1 MALRSLSDVTLS
13 TPGSEVLVEKDFVQ
27 GDIPYETV
35 VPGNFTASGTP
46 RTVSEAVV
54 GTDVMSNAEIQPQVV
69 DKQELSSFEKY
80 EKAFQYY
87 LGTSTEEAKVGTP
100 FTPST
105 PTTTWEDI
113 WAHVLKAEGGYANNP
128 LDPGG
133 ETNYGI
139 SKSAYPNLNIRALT
153 PDDAKAIFKVD
164 YFDKVNGELLLLVNP
179 GVAAHVAD
187 MAFNA
192 GPQTA
197 VNLLYDSVGLPRQ
210 NTITNELVDRISS
223 SEEAI
228 ANYTKARLS
237 YYSSLYTAPTFMKG
251 WVNRVSSLNKA
262 LGTKSGL
269 GGAYAAARDLDVE
282 YLVQNQYGSYR
293 NAQPRFRD
301 VDATERGY
309 LLERELLLSPGYQAA
324 KAATPADIRDVAP
337 SAISEVFMATQSQ
350 LANVNSALGLDEI
363 VYKEVDAAYKANL
376 KALGKDYQ
384 ELNPFEAGDSATKT
398 RMRLWELKNL
408 YRDNP
413 NVDFPI
419 KSFDQ
424 IYASSIEKAQAIQ
437 SRYDLLENSPMDS
450 LGGIVHRIGQVLF
463 GYLPGQIV
471 GMAQDPKELALM
483 AATAGQASTARQIGK
498 VAAQTFL
505 GELVIQDEVQKKRQ
519 ALGLEGSFQQGFMN
533 ALGAGAS
540 VGAIAGLSVG
550 LQKLWKL
557 GSKDAAKVADS
568 LANQIDSIVDNSAK
582 TTDSLYLKREVGGL
596 RDTSRMYKANPL
608 GSDYQA
614 KVVFEDR
621 MGKAVE
627 DLATG
632 KPVRTITDDIRKY
645 VKTDKNFVK
654 DMHQAIKDSGPD
666 GELMGKA
673 YLNQVESWD
682 KYKKSFISRNVYQSL
697 DDVDNSVIPVVNAKT
712 NEIHSFNTL
721 NDAKKYLNSKEAEGL
736 IEEYAVDIA
745 KFPDKP
751 GYFLV
756 RTADIEPTSA
766 LSGRMLEGDTIEDSV
781 GGVLARGF
789 KDSDDLAT
797 AAKYPNYSRVKEFKP
812 TQIADDLPSYPKN
825 YAQEESREYVKQL
838 DDYFKTSK
846 LAAPKESEMRL
857 IARLEEMDQAH
868 IKAGNKGPAMMDIS
882 DTLGVEERVSV
893 RDFINELQ
901 EERAGLAGM
910 LDCMV

>member
-46 RTVSEAVV
+46 RTVSDAVV
-54 GTDVMSNAEIQPQVV
+54 GTAVSSEAILQPAVV
-69 DKQELSSFEKY
+69 ENKESSFQLY
-80 EKAFQYY
+80 ERAFQHY

-100 FTPST
+100 FTPSA

-139 SKSAYPNLNIRALT
+139 SRAAYPNLNIRSLT
-153 PDDAKAIFKVD
+153 PDDAKSIFKVD
-164 YFDKVNGELLLLVNP
+164 YFDKVNGDLLLLVNP

-197 VNLLYDSVGLPRQ
+197 INLLYDSVGLPRQ
-210 NTITNELVDRISS
+210 DRITNELVDRISS

-237 YYSSLYTAPTFMKG
+237 YYASLYTAPTFMKG
-251 WVNRVSSLNKA
+251 WVNRVSNLNKA

-301 VDATERGY
+301 LDESERGY
-309 LLERELLLSPGYQAA
+309 LRERELLLSPGYQAA
-324 KAATPADIRDVAP
+324 KSAIPADIRDVAP
-337 SAISEVFMATQSQ
+337 SSISEIFGATQSKR
-350 LANVNSALGLDEI
+350 ANVDSSTGLDDI
-363 VYKEVDAAYKANL
+363 VLKEVEEAYRLNVTAA
-376 KALGKDYQ
+376 GKDYQ
-384 ELNPFEAGDSATKT
+384 PMNPFEAGDSAMKT
-398 RMRLWELKNL
+398 RLRLWELKKL
-408 YRDNP
+408 MTDNP

-419 KSFDQ
+419 KSFDH
-424 IYASSIEKAQAIQ
+424 IYASAVEKAQEIQ
-437 SRYDLLENSPMDS
+437 KRYDILENAPMNS
-450 LGGIVHRIGQVLF
+450 LGGVAHRIGQVLF
-463 GYLPGQIV
+463 GYLPGEIV

-483 AATAGQASTARQIGK
+483 AATSGQARTVGQIGK

-505 GELVIQDEVQKKRQ
+505 GELTIQGEVQKKRQ
-519 ALGLEGSFQQGFMN
+519 LLGLEGSFQQGALN

-540 VGAIAGLSVG
+540 VAAIAGLSVG

-557 GSKDAAKVADS
+557 GSKDAAKVANQ
-568 LANQIDSIVDNSAK
+568 LADQVDNVVDTSVK
-582 TTDSLYLKREVGGL
+582 TTDSLYIKKEVEGL
-596 RDTSRMYKANPL
+596 RDVANLYKNNPL
-608 GSDYQA
+608 GGDFKSKLMLETRMAQA
-614 KVVFEDR
+614 SEDIISGR
-621 MGKAVE
+621 
-627 DLATG
+627 
-632 KPVRTITDDIRKY
+632 PVRNFNDNIRKY
-645 VKTDKNFVK
+645 VPTDKQYVK
-654 DMHQAIKDSGPD
+654 DYAQALRDSGPEGD
-666 GELMGKA
+666 VLAKE
-673 YLNQVESWD
+673 YLAKVKSWD
-682 KYKKSFISRNVYQSL
+682 KLKKDMVYHNVYQSL
-697 DDVDNSVIPVVNAKT
+697 DDIDTSVVPVLNPKT
-712 NEIHSFNTL
+712 NDLYSFTNL
-721 NDAKKYLNSKEAEGL
+721 NEAKKFLKGKEAEGL
-736 IEEYAVDIA
+736 ISDHAIDIA
-745 KFPDKP
+745 QFPDKP

-756 RTADIEPTSA
+756 RSADLEPSSA
-766 LSGRMLEGDTIEDSV
+766 LSGRMLGDDTVEDSV

-789 KDSDDLAT
+789 KESDDLAT
-797 AAKYPNYSRVKEFKP
+797 ATKYPNYSRIREFKP
-812 TQIADDLPSYPKN
+812 VEQVDELVSYPRN
-825 YAQEESREYVKQL
+825 YAVDDSKDFVRQL
-838 DDYFKTSK
+838 DDYIKSDK
-846 LAAPKESEMRL
+846 AIPQKEATTRL
-857 IARLEEMDQAH
+857 ISRLEEMEKAH
-868 IKAGNKGPAMMDIS
+868 IEAGNKGPAMMDIS

-893 RDFINELQ
+893 REFIDDIQ
-901 EERAGLAGM
+901 KDQAGLAGM